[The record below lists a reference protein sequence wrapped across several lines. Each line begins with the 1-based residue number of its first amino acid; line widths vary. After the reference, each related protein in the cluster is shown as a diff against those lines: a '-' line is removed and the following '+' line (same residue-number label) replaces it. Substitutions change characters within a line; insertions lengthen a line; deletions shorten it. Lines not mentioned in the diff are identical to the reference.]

1 MMEGVKPHTPRFFL
15 AMKTTLKVIAVLLA
29 LSLLVASGIAVWYLH
44 SKQPVREG
52 NIRLK
57 NLKGMVTV
65 IYDQR
70 GVPHIR
76 AQNESDMYRALGYL
90 HAQDRL
96 FQMELLRRL
105 ARGELA
111 EVFGPDMLE
120 SDKLFRTLG
129 LRARADQYVANTDRN
144 SPAYQALLAYLD
156 GINHYIANRK
166 PPLEFDALG
175 IPKRAFSP
183 QDTFAIMGYMAYA
196 SAAAF
201 KTEPALT
208 YVRDKLGAQYLK
220 VFDIDWHPEGVLQ
233 TDEQDTAQL
242 DWNALNRLAHASDK
256 ALNAAGIPMFEGSN
270 GWVIA
275 GNLSASGLP
284 LLAGDPHHR
293 FAAPSI
299 WYEAHISNPNFE
311 LYGHFQALNPMA
323 MLGHNHDF
331 GWTTTM
337 FQNDDVDLVAET
349 INPENPNQVLYQ
361 GVWTDLQS
369 RVETINVKDAEPVK
383 LVLRTSPHGPIVT
396 DAFSDQLGKAPVSM
410 WWTFLQSDNPLL
422 QAFYELNRA
431 DTRAKARA
439 AASKIEAPGI
449 NILWANHN
457 GDIGWWAAAKLP
469 QRPDGVNPAFILD
482 AAKGEA
488 EKPGYYFFGFNPQE
502 ENPQRGY
509 ILSANQQPQ
518 PPSGVPVPGYYNPP
532 DRARALNAILAE
544 PARQWN
550 GKDMEALQQLNSNDY
565 AQQLFRHLLP
575 VLRSVITDPDE
586 LAFLQP
592 FEKWQG
598 DYSADIITPTLF
610 TQFVF
615 ELAHEAMADEMGE
628 AQFKH
633 LLQTRLMEGALLN
646 LVQDPQSPWW
656 NNVNTPTTENHFET
670 TRIAWSNAMAHLRN
684 MHGSSLLEWRWG
696 KNHTLT
702 HQHPLGTQK
711 YWGWMLNVGPFAV
724 PGGRET
730 PNQMAYDMGKAPW
743 PVTLGPSTRRII
755 DFAAPEKALSVNP
768 LGQSGVPFDRHY
780 EDQAGLFAASMY
792 APMWLDE
799 ADIAKNTES
808 TLTIHPSR

>member
-1 MMEGVKPHTPRFFL
+1 
-15 AMKTTLKVIAVLLA
+15 MKTFVKVSAILLA
-29 LSLLVASGIAVWYLH
+29 CALLVASGIAAWYLH

-57 NLKGMVTV
+57 NLKGVVTV

-76 AQNESDMYRALGYL
+76 AQNETDMYRALGYV

-166 PPLEFDALG
+166 PPLEFDALD

-183 QDTFAIMGYMAYA
+183 QDTFAVMGYMAYA

-208 YVRDKLGAQYLK
+208 FIRDKLGAPYLPI
-220 VFDIDWHPEGVLQ
+220 FDIEWHHQGVLNTEDDAISQ
-233 TDEQDTAQL
+233 VDWDALKRVALASNSAFSKAQ
-242 DWNALNRLAHASDK
+242 
-256 ALNAAGIPMFEGSN
+256 IPHFEGSN

-275 GNLSASGLP
+275 GSHTLSGKP
-284 LLAGDPHHR
+284 LLAGDPHHG
-293 FAAPSI
+293 FAVPSM
-299 WYEAHISNPNFE
+299 WYEAQISNPKFD

-331 GWTTTM
+331 GWTSTM
-337 FQNDDVDLVAET
+337 FQNDDMDLIAET
-349 INPENPNQVLYQ
+349 TNPANPNQVLYK
-361 GVWTDLQS
+361 GAWVNLQS
-369 RVETINVKDAEPVK
+369 RIETINVKGSEPVK
-383 LVLRTSPHGPIVT
+383 MVLRTSPHGPLVT
-396 DAFSDQLGKAPVSM
+396 DAFSGQPGKSPVSL
-410 WWTFLQSDNPLL
+410 WWTFLQTENPLL

-431 DTRAKARA
+431 DTRIKARA
-439 AASKIEAPGI
+439 AASQIDAPGL
-449 NILWANHN
+449 NILWANQK
-457 GDIGWWAAAKLP
+457 GDIGWWAAAKIP
-469 QRPDGVNPAFILD
+469 QRPEGVNPAFILD

-488 EKPGYYFFGFNPQE
+488 EKAGYYFFAFNPQE

-509 ILSANQQPQ
+509 IVSANQQPL

-532 DRARALNAILAE
+532 DRARRLNTILSE
-544 PARQWN
+544 TQRQWTM
-550 GKDMEALQQLNSNDY
+550 KDAEALQLHDSNDFGP
-565 AQQLFRHLLP
+565 LLIRHLLP
-575 VLRSVITDPDE
+575 VLRSVITDPEE

-592 FEKWQG
+592 FEKWEG
-598 DYSADIITPTLF
+598 DFSADIITPTLF
-610 TQFVF
+610 TQLVF
-615 ELAHEAMADEMGE
+615 ELAHAALADELGE
-628 AQFKH
+628 EQFQN
-633 LLQTRLMEGALLN
+633 LLHTRLIETALLR
-646 LVQDPQSPWW
+646 LVQDPRSAWW
-656 NNVNTPTTENHFET
+656 NNVKTPAAESHFET
-670 TRIAWSNAMAHLRN
+670 TRIAWSNAMTHLRD

-696 KNHTLT
+696 KNHTLK
-702 HQHPLGTQK
+702 HMHPLGQQK
-711 YWGWMLNVGPFAV
+711 YWGWTLNVGPFSM

-730 PNQMAYDMGKAPW
+730 PNNMAYRLGKAPW

-755 DFAAPEKALSVNP
+755 DFAAPEKALGVNP
-768 LGQSGVPFDRHY
+768 LGQSGVPFDTHY
-780 EDQAGLFAASMY
+780 DDQAGLFAASMY

-799 ADIAKNTES
+799 ADIAANAQS